1 MGVKALGAEIAKLGD
16 FSHGDE
22 VVIESLTVFLLS
34 AVEVPAVED
43 GISLSS
49 EVPLHGVDDG
59 VDISRVDVDIE
70 AVLES
75 AGPVVVQ
82 EGDQCGRLCFSGEL
96 SQACEESVTMELLFP
111 CGKLPHASSL
121 SQPRSRCSRRA
132 EASRYG
138 GSRRRGA
145 ILAGLDASGG
155 SVGGSLRHGVGLAG
169 LDAGLVGPSVVALG
183 ELKQARL
190 DALLEALL
198 SEI

>member
-1 MGVKALGAEIAKLGD
+1 MLG
-16 FSHGDE
+16 
-22 VVIESLTVFLLS
+22 
-34 AVEVPAVED
+34 
-43 GISLSS
+43 
-49 EVPLHGVDDG
+49 
-59 VDISRVDVDIE
+59 
-70 AVLES
+70 
-75 AGPVVVQ
+75 
-82 EGDQCGRLCFSGEL
+82 
-96 SQACEESVTMELLFP
+96 
-111 CGKLPHASSL
+111 SL